1 MPDPIITPHDEEN
14 PMSSHA
20 KASRAYAATQGL
32 RSLRDQEADLFLRA
46 NAALRQSREA
56 GPLPLVRA
64 LSDTGRLWSAVI
76 DLVRDPENALPAPLK
91 ASIVSV
97 GLAVQRE
104 VDRPA
109 PDIDFLIAVN
119 ADLAA
124 GLASPA

>member
-1 MPDPIITPHDEEN
+1 
-14 PMSSHA
+14 MSSHA

-97 GLAVQRE
+97 GLAGQRE

>member
-1 MPDPIITPHDEEN
+1 
-14 PMSSHA
+14 MSFHQQ
-20 KASRAYAATQGL
+20 ASRAYSATQGL
-32 RSLRDQEADLFLRA
+32 RSNRDQEADLFLRA
-46 NAALRQSREA
+46 NAALRQSRDA
-56 GPLPLVRA
+56 GPIPLVRA

-104 VDRPA
+104 VERAA
-109 PDIDFLIAVN
+109 PDIDFLITVN

-124 GLASPA
+124 GLSARG

>member
-1 MPDPIITPHDEEN
+1 M
-14 PMSSHA
+14 
-20 KASRAYAATQGL
+20 
-32 RSLRDQEADLFLRA
+32 FLRA
-46 NAALRQSREA
+46 NAALRQSRDA
-56 GPLPLVRA
+56 GPIPLVRA

-104 VDRPA
+104 VERAA
-109 PDIDFLIAVN
+109 PDIDFLITVN

-124 GLASPA
+124 GLSARG

>member
-1 MPDPIITPHDEEN
+1 
-14 PMSSHA
+14 MSFHA
-20 KASRAYAATQGL
+20 KASRAYAATQGF
-32 RSLRDQEADLFLRA
+32 RSLRDQESELFLRA

-56 GPLPLVRA
+56 GSLPLVRA
-64 LSDTGRLWSAVI
+64 LSDTSRLWSAV
-76 DLVRDPENALPAPLK
+76 K

-104 VDRPA
+104 VDRPT

-124 GLASPA
+124 GLAGPA